1 MKTTDFE
8 YDGVLASDYSF
19 MVCSFDDGGTDT
31 IEYGSAINFDTV
43 SMRNGKKFSLINS
56 GYDDAANFTFQICK
70 DPSVFNDSEMYFTIE
85 EQRKVYRWL
94 NRNDGYHELK
104 IFTDDFGTIVFNG
117 SFNISAITLNTE
129 VVGFEL
135 SFQMEAPYATQN
147 RKVLRKKFNRQGSFT
162 LIDESDDI
170 GYIYPHLQITC
181 KNDGDLKIHN
191 SVENRTTVIKNC
203 KSGEVI
209 WFSVCYNFSRLKR
222 KTSSEKWRETMKII
236 KKYKHFL
243 PVVVYGIFYLK
254 CFQYLETHIT
264 KGYHLIHTPFDDMI
278 PFCEFFVIP
287 YFMWFGYIAW
297 SVLYFGFCNKNRR
310 EYYQLIINLG
320 IGMTAFLVISYL
332 YPNGQ
337 NLRPTVFPRE
347 NIFTDLVRG
356 LYLTD
361 TPTNVFPS
369 IHVYNSVAVAVAV
382 EHSEQLKNRPVFRN
396 VCLGLTVL
404 IVFSTMFLKQHSVS
418 DVCCALVMNAGTCML
433 LYRPAKA
440 GNALRTREKKAKYRM

>member
-1 MKTTDFE
+1 
-8 YDGVLASDYSF
+8 
-19 MVCSFDDGGTDT
+19 
-31 IEYGSAINFDTV
+31 
-43 SMRNGKKFSLINS
+43 MRTK
-56 GYDDAANFTFQICK
+56 
-70 DPSVFNDSEMYFTIE
+70 
-85 EQRKVYRWL
+85 L
-94 NRNDGYHELK
+94 NE
-104 IFTDDFGTIVFNG
+104 I
-117 SFNISAITLNTE
+117 
-129 VVGFEL
+129 
-135 SFQMEAPYATQN
+135 
-147 RKVLRKKFNRQGSFT
+147 
-162 LIDESDDI
+162 
-170 GYIYPHLQITC
+170 
-181 KNDGDLKIHN
+181 
-191 SVENRTTVIKNC
+191 IKN
-203 KSGEVI
+203 GHIDMIAVFFI
-209 WFSVCYNFSRLKR
+209 VYMITFSYIEDRDVHHY
-222 KTSSEKWRETMKII
+222 I
-236 KKYKHFL
+236 
-243 PVVVYGIFYLK
+243 
-254 CFQYLETHIT
+254 
-264 KGYHLIHTPFDDMI
+264 IHTTIDDQI
-278 PFCEFFVIP
+278 PFCEYFIVPYLLWFLFVAVTVF
-287 YFMWFGYIAW
+287 YFMF
-297 SVLYFGFCNKNRR
+297 FNKNQWK

>member
-1 MKTTDFE
+1 
-8 YDGVLASDYSF
+8 
-19 MVCSFDDGGTDT
+19 
-31 IEYGSAINFDTV
+31 
-43 SMRNGKKFSLINS
+43 
-56 GYDDAANFTFQICK
+56 
-70 DPSVFNDSEMYFTIE
+70 
-85 EQRKVYRWL
+85 
-94 NRNDGYHELK
+94 
-104 IFTDDFGTIVFNG
+104 
-117 SFNISAITLNTE
+117 
-129 VVGFEL
+129 
-135 SFQMEAPYATQN
+135 
-147 RKVLRKKFNRQGSFT
+147 
-162 LIDESDDI
+162 
-170 GYIYPHLQITC
+170 
-181 KNDGDLKIHN
+181 
-191 SVENRTTVIKNC
+191 
-203 KSGEVI
+203 
-209 WFSVCYNFSRLKR
+209 
-222 KTSSEKWRETMKII
+222 MKII

-440 GNALRTREKKAKYRM
+440 GNALRTREKKSEI

>member
-1 MKTTDFE
+1 MKT
-8 YDGVLASDYSF
+8 
-19 MVCSFDDGGTDT
+19 
-31 IEYGSAINFDTV
+31 
-43 SMRNGKKFSLINS
+43 
-56 GYDDAANFTFQICK
+56 
-70 DPSVFNDSEMYFTIE
+70 
-85 EQRKVYRWL
+85 
-94 NRNDGYHELK
+94 
-104 IFTDDFGTIVFNG
+104 
-117 SFNISAITLNTE
+117 
-129 VVGFEL
+129 
-135 SFQMEAPYATQN
+135 
-147 RKVLRKKFNRQGSFT
+147 
-162 LIDESDDI
+162 
-170 GYIYPHLQITC
+170 
-181 KNDGDLKIHN
+181 
-191 SVENRTTVIKNC
+191 
-203 KSGEVI
+203 
-209 WFSVCYNFSRLKR
+209 
-222 KTSSEKWRETMKII
+222 I

-297 SVLYFGFCNKNRR
+297 SVLYFGLCNKNRR

-369 IHVYNSVAVAVAV
+369 IHVYNSLGIHFAVMQN
-382 EHSEQLKNRPVFRN
+382 EQLRKNK
-396 VCLGLTVL
+396 TVQAVSFIL
-404 IVFSTMFLKQHSVS
+404 MISIILATMFIKQHSVF
-418 DVCCALVMNAGTCML
+418 DVCTAFLLGFVMYQLVYKRNWSKSSSSQ
-433 LYRPAKA
+433 PQK
-440 GNALRTREKKAKYRM
+440 TRKKFSIE

>member
-1 MKTTDFE
+1 MKT
-8 YDGVLASDYSF
+8 
-19 MVCSFDDGGTDT
+19 
-31 IEYGSAINFDTV
+31 
-43 SMRNGKKFSLINS
+43 
-56 GYDDAANFTFQICK
+56 
-70 DPSVFNDSEMYFTIE
+70 
-85 EQRKVYRWL
+85 
-94 NRNDGYHELK
+94 
-104 IFTDDFGTIVFNG
+104 
-117 SFNISAITLNTE
+117 
-129 VVGFEL
+129 
-135 SFQMEAPYATQN
+135 
-147 RKVLRKKFNRQGSFT
+147 
-162 LIDESDDI
+162 
-170 GYIYPHLQITC
+170 
-181 KNDGDLKIHN
+181 
-191 SVENRTTVIKNC
+191 
-203 KSGEVI
+203 
-209 WFSVCYNFSRLKR
+209 
-222 KTSSEKWRETMKII
+222 I

-297 SVLYFGFCNKNRR
+297 SVLYFGLCNKNRR

-404 IVFSTMFLKQHSVS
+404 IVFSTMFLKQHSVF
-418 DVCCALVMNAGTCML
+418 DVVTGIIMAVFMYMLVYVQNPARMTAGE
-433 LYRPAKA
+433 R
-440 GNALRTREKKAKYRM
+440 KYERKLHQI

>member
-1 MKTTDFE
+1 MKT
-8 YDGVLASDYSF
+8 
-19 MVCSFDDGGTDT
+19 
-31 IEYGSAINFDTV
+31 
-43 SMRNGKKFSLINS
+43 
-56 GYDDAANFTFQICK
+56 
-70 DPSVFNDSEMYFTIE
+70 
-85 EQRKVYRWL
+85 
-94 NRNDGYHELK
+94 
-104 IFTDDFGTIVFNG
+104 
-117 SFNISAITLNTE
+117 
-129 VVGFEL
+129 
-135 SFQMEAPYATQN
+135 
-147 RKVLRKKFNRQGSFT
+147 
-162 LIDESDDI
+162 
-170 GYIYPHLQITC
+170 
-181 KNDGDLKIHN
+181 
-191 SVENRTTVIKNC
+191 
-203 KSGEVI
+203 
-209 WFSVCYNFSRLKR
+209 
-222 KTSSEKWRETMKII
+222 I

-347 NIFTDLVRG
+347 SIFTDLVRG